1 MVRDKSFSH
10 HDSREALQQQGRA
23 VGRLVNR
30 SGRPYLDNLLYEL
43 VNDPEVQAE
52 FSDSLGLCER
62 HAYLML
68 DAGDGLAT
76 PSCTAPRLGSCW
88 SSCRRFPTPQGR
100 RRRGVPCSDVLTRP
114 IRTSPCPGL
123 VDSSVAPRRRRRG

>member
-23 VGRLVNR
+23 VCHLVNW

-43 VNDPEVQAE
+43 VNDPGIQAE
-52 FSDSLGLCER
+52 FRDSPGLCER

-76 PSCTAPRLGSCW
+76 AILYRAATGKLLEFLSP
-88 SSCRRFPTPQGR
+88 
-100 RRRGVPCSDVLTRP
+100 VPD
-114 IRTSPCPGL
+114 SPGP
-123 VDSSVAPRRRRRG
+123 

>member
-23 VGRLVNR
+23 VCHLVNW

-43 VNDPEVQAE
+43 VNDPGVQAQ
-52 FSDSLGLCER
+52 FRDSLGLCER

-76 PSCTAPRLGSCW
+76 AILYRAA
-88 SSCRRFPTPQGR
+88 
-100 RRRGVPCSDVLTRP
+100 TRN
-114 IRTSPCPGL
+114 L
-123 VDSSVAPRRRRRG
+123 LDFL